1 MSVFGDDE
9 EFAIVRLAVKVAAV
23 EAPIK
28 NCITSMTAMCFYLE
42 IHAGVIRNVDPRFI
56 KDKKKPSNGGDSQ
69 REPPMPTRTRPT
81 PAQ

>member
-9 EFAIVRLAVKVAAV
+9 DFAIVTLAVKVAAV

-42 IHAGVIRNVDPRFI
+42 IGARVIRNVHPRLV
-56 KDKKKPSNGGDSQ
+56 KDTKKPSNRGDSQ
-69 REPPMPTRTRPT
+69 REPPMPTQTRPT